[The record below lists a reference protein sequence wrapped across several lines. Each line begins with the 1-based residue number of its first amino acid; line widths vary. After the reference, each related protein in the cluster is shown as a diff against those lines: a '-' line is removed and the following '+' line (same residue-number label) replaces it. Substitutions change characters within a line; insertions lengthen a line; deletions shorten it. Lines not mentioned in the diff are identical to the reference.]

1 MEQIQARIYD
11 FTVSVKIE
19 DYKYTKDSFILDKE
33 YVKEFKSGTP
43 ISPIVNSF
51 IDFHSLGVILID
63 SLSGF
68 KISCVQSRSIL
79 KLDIGEIDE
88 KFKDFEAKVE

>member
-1 MEQIQARIYD
+1 MRNNYI
-11 FTVSVKIE
+11 FL
-19 DYKYTKDSFILDKE
+19 DSFILDKE
-33 YVKEFKSGTP
+33 YVKEFKSGRP

-88 KFKDFEAKVE
+88 KFKDFEKIFFTLSSAPDLTGVAL